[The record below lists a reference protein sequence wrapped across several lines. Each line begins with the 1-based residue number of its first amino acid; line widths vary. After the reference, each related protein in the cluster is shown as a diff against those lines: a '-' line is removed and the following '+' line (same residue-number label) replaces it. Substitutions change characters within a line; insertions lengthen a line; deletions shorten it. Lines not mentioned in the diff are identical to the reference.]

1 MTTPTVLGERYEIG
15 GVLGRGGMAE
25 VHRGRDLR
33 LGREVAVKV
42 LRSDLARDPSFQ
54 VRFRREA
61 QAAASLNHPAIVAV
75 YDTGED
81 RTANGA
87 TPYIVMEYVEG
98 ETLRDVLR
106 REGHLA
112 PERAMSLA
120 ADICGAL
127 DFSHRNGIVHR
138 DVKPGN
144 VMITPQGTVK
154 VMDFGIARAVSDSAA
169 TMTSTAAVIGTAQYL
184 SPEQARGE
192 SVDARS
198 DVYSLGCLLYEL
210 VTGAPPFT
218 GDSPVSV
225 AYQHVRE
232 DPRVPS
238 SINPEVP
245 PELDAILLKAMS
257 KNPANRYQSA
267 ADMRND
273 LLRALAGQ
281 RVEATP
287 VMGDAEKTTILAAAP
302 GSYGYGADG
311 DGEWDDAGD
320 QARKRRRNRLIAVIG
335 VVAVLLIGG
344 VTAVVAFNGGDDTPT
359 QTVQQVPVPS
369 VAGATQADA
378 TTQLQQAGLVVGQ
391 VTTAPST
398 AAQKGQVLSSNPASG
413 AQVAK
418 GSTVDLV
425 VGAGP
430 NTVAIPR
437 SIVGSDVGEARDALR
452 AAGFTGSINTDQ
464 VDSLK
469 PQGTVVGVDPGQG
482 SQASPD
488 AAITLSVS
496 DGDAPIPAVVGQ
508 AQAAAQKALSDA
520 GFTDVTVE
528 QVQSS
533 QPQGTVVAVDPG
545 AGNQATAGT
554 AITLSVA
561 AGTIQVPDV
570 VGQTPSAAQQRL
582 QSAGFNRITVN
593 RVASDDVQSE
603 VVVQVSPSAGTQAAA
618 DTQITLTVAYPSSTA
633 GSQDGGGN
641 GTGNS
646 NSNGTGTGTGTGTG
660 NGNGTG
666 SDNNG

>member
-1 MTTPTVLGERYEIG
+1 MTTPNVLGERYEIG

-25 VHRGRDLR
+25 VHHGRDLR

-42 LRSDLARDPSFQ
+42 LRHDLARDPSFQ

-61 QAAASLNHPAIVAV
+61 QASASLNHPAIVAV

-81 RTANGA
+81 RTPTGA

-106 REGHLA
+106 REGRL
-112 PERAMSLA
+112 PIERAMSLA

-192 SVDARS
+192 GVDARS

-232 DPRVPS
+232 DPRLPS
-238 SINPEVP
+238 SINPDVP

-287 VMGDAEKTTILAAAP
+287 VMGDAEKTAIIGAP
-302 GSYGYGADG
+302 VGGYASGYGD
-311 DGEWDDAGD
+311 DDWDDDAD
-320 QARKRRRNRLIAVIG
+320 RRRRRRIITIVSVL
-335 VVAVLLIGG
+335 AVLLLGG
-344 VTAVVAFNGGDDTPT
+344 AVAAAVALSRGEDAPAVTQVAVPPLMGLDRTA
-359 QTVQQVPVPS
+359 
-369 VAGATQADA
+369 AEQALTD
-378 TTQLQQAGLVVGQ
+378 AGLVVGD
-391 VTTAPST
+391 V
-398 AAQKGQVLSSNPASG
+398 AAEASPTVPEGQVVASNPPSG
-413 AQVAK
+413 ARVDE
-418 GSTVDLV
+418 GSEVDLV
-425 VGAGP
+425 VSLGP
-430 NTVAIPR
+430 DTILVPN
-437 SIVGSDVGEARDALR
+437 
-452 AAGFTGSINTDQ
+452 
-464 VDSLK
+464 
-469 PQGTVVGVDPGQG
+469 VVGLTEEQARANLQAQG
-482 SQASPD
+482 FSNISSRPIESIEMPEGRVAAVSPAEDSQAGVD
-488 AAITLSVS
+488 DVITLSISTGTIEMPDVLNRS
-496 DGDAPIPAVVGQ
+496 E
-508 AQAAAQKALSDA
+508 SDA
-520 GFTDVTVE
+520 RAALQQAGF
-528 QVQSS
+528 
-533 QPQGTVVAVDPG
+533 G
-545 AGNQATAGT
+545 AGQ
-554 AITLSVA
+554 
-561 AGTIQVPDV
+561 IQRQDV
-570 VGQTPSAAQQRL
+570 ER
-582 QSAGFNRITVN
+582 
-593 RVASDDVQSE
+593 DDVPAGR
-603 VVVQVSPSAGTQAAA
+603 VVETDPSAGQDVGSG
-618 DTQITLTVAYPSSTA
+618 DTITLLVAVPPPAEEPATPTTTPTTTTAPVPSTPTA
-633 GSQDGGGN
+633 TTTEAPD
-641 GTGNS
+641 
-646 NSNGTGTGTGTGTG
+646 
-660 NGNGTG
+660 
-666 SDNNG
+666 DEVD

>member
-1 MTTPTVLGERYEIG
+1 MTTPQLLGERYEIG

-25 VHRGRDLR
+25 VHHGRDLR

-81 RTANGA
+81 RTPAGA
-87 TPYIVMEYVEG
+87 TPYIVMEFVEG

-106 REGHLA
+106 REGVL
-112 PERAMSLA
+112 PIERAMSLA

-192 SVDARS
+192 GVDARS

-232 DPRVPS
+232 DPRLPS
-238 SINPEVP
+238 SINRDVP

-287 VMGDAEKTTILAAAP
+287 VMGEDEKTAIIGAP
-302 GSYGYGADG
+302 VRGYGY
-311 DGEWDDAGD
+311 DDD
-320 QARKRRRNRLIAVIG
+320 WSDEDEQARRRKRRIIAIVS
-335 VVAVLLIGG
+335 VLAVLLLGG
-344 VTAVVAFNGGDDTPT
+344 AIAAALMMDSDPPPVAQEVRVPTLANLTEADARSAIETAGLTVGDVE
-359 QTVQQVPVPS
+359 TVPHPS
-369 VAGATQADA
+369 VPEGSVVESLPAAGAM
-378 TTQLQQAGLVVGQ
+378 VEE
-391 VTTAPST
+391 
-398 AAQKGQVLSSNPASG
+398 
-413 AQVAK
+413 
-418 GSTVDLV
+418 GSAVDLSV
-425 VGAGP
+425 SGGP
-430 NTVAIPR
+430 DTVTVPG
-437 SIVGSDVGEARDALR
+437 VEGLTEEQARANLE
-452 AAGFTGSINTDQ
+452 AAGFTNVSVRP
-464 VDSLK
+464 VDSLE
-469 PQGTVVGVDPGQG
+469 VDEGRVAAVTPAQG
-482 SQASPD
+482 SQAART
-488 AAITLSVS
+488 AAITLSISTGTVEMP
-496 DGDAPIPAVVGQ
+496 DVLNQ
-508 AQAAAQKALSDA
+508 NEAQARALLQEEGIGA
-520 GFTDVTVE
+520 GQIDVQDVERDDVAEGTVVETDPRAGTDVT
-528 QVQSS
+528 S
-533 QPQGTVVAVDPG
+533 GDTITLLVAVPVP
-545 AGNQATAGT
+545 AEEPTPT
-554 AITLSVA
+554 PTP
-561 AGTIQVPDV
+561 TPTPVPDTDNDPT
-570 VGQTPSAAQQRL
+570 TPQ
-582 QSAGFNRITVN
+582 
-593 RVASDDVQSE
+593 
-603 VVVQVSPSAGTQAAA
+603 
-618 DTQITLTVAYPSSTA
+618 
-633 GSQDGGGN
+633 
-641 GTGNS
+641 
-646 NSNGTGTGTGTGTG
+646 
-660 NGNGTG
+660 
-666 SDNNG
+666 

>member
-1 MTTPTVLGERYEIG
+1 MTTPPVLGERYEIG

-81 RTANGA
+81 RTSSGA

-106 REGHLA
+106 REGVLS
-112 PERAMSLA
+112 PERAMTLA
-120 ADICGAL
+120 ADICAAL

-198 DVYSLGCLLYEL
+198 DVYSVGCLLYEL

-232 DPRVPS
+232 DPRLPS
-238 SINPEVP
+238 SVNPAIP
-245 PELDAILLKAMS
+245 ADLDAILLKALS

-267 ADMRND
+267 AEMRND

-287 VMGDAEKTTILAAAP
+287 VMGDAEKTAIIGAP
-302 GSYGYGADG
+302 PGGYGG
-311 DGEWDDAGD
+311 DWDDEDDDA
-320 QARKRRRNRLIAVIG
+320 ARKRRRNRIIAAVIAG
-335 VVAVLLIGG
+335 VLILGG
-344 VTAVVAFNGGDDTPT
+344 VITVALLANSGDDQPT
-359 QTVQQVPVPS
+359 AEPTATQVPVPN
-369 VAGATQADA
+369 
-378 TTQLQQAGLVVGQ
+378 VVGQ
-391 VTTAPST
+391 QQAAAEQQLTDAGLTIGEVTTQVTNDESQEGTVLGTDPSSGT
-398 AAQKGQVLSSNPASG
+398 QVDPGRA
-413 AQVAK
+413 
-418 GSTVDLV
+418 VDLTVGVGPDTVEVPAV
-425 VGAGP
+425 VGLDVDRAERTLGNAGFTNVETEEVDSLAPADQVVDVNPGEGQSVDPKTTVTLRVSDGDTQVPDVTGQPQAEAVQALRTAGFTNVTPEEVESDRPEGTVVETDPAGGEQASADDLITLQVSGGPAEPVEDPLVTVP
-430 NTVAIPR
+430 NVTTQPSAAAAV
-437 SIVGSDVGEARDALR
+437 SALR
-452 AAGFTGSINTDQ
+452 AAGFTD
-464 VDSLK
+464 VR
-469 PQGTVVGVDPGQG
+469 VVDPEGN
-482 SQASPD
+482 
-488 AAITLSVS
+488 
-496 DGDAPIPAVVGQ
+496 
-508 AQAAAQKALSDA
+508 
-520 GFTDVTVE
+520 
-528 QVQSS
+528 
-533 QPQGTVVAVDPG
+533 VVADPS
-545 AGNQATAGT
+545 QATA
-554 AITLSVA
+554 IL
-561 AGTIQVPDV
+561 
-570 VGQTPSAAQQRL
+570 
-582 QSAGFNRITVN
+582 
-593 RVASDDVQSE
+593 
-603 VVVQVSPSAGTQAAA
+603 GTQPEAGSRAAA
-618 DTQITLTVAYPSSTA
+618 DDEIAVVVRVPTE
-633 GSQDGGGN
+633 
-641 GTGNS
+641 TGPTES
-646 NSNGTGTGTGTGTG
+646 PR
-660 NGNGTG
+660 
-666 SDNNG
+666 

>member
-1 MTTPTVLGERYEIG
+1 MTTPQVLGERYEIG

-25 VHRGRDLR
+25 VHHGRDLR

-42 LRSDLARDPSFQ
+42 LRHDLARDPSFQ

-61 QAAASLNHPAIVAV
+61 QASASLNHPAIVAV

-81 RTANGA
+81 RTPSGA

-106 REGHLA
+106 REGRL
-112 PERAMSLA
+112 PIERAMSLA

-192 SVDARS
+192 GVDARS

-232 DPRVPS
+232 DPRLPS
-238 SINPEVP
+238 SINPDVP

-287 VMGDAEKTTILAAAP
+287 VMGDAEKTAIIGAP
-302 GSYGYGADG
+302 VGGYASGYGDEDWDDDG
-311 DGEWDDAGD
+311 DRR
-320 QARKRRRNRLIAVIG
+320 RKRRIIAI
-335 VVAVLLIGG
+335 VALLGVLLLGG
-344 VTAVVAFNGGDDTPT
+344 AIAAALLINQDDDVAP
-359 QTVQQVPVPS
+359 VAQQVEVPVLLDQP
-369 VAGATQADA
+369 VEQARQA
-378 TTQLQQAGLVVGQ
+378 ITEAGLVVGTETEEQ
-391 VTTAPST
+391 TTDP
-398 AAQKGQVLSSNPASG
+398 
-413 AQVAK
+413 AQVGTVLETSPA
-418 GSTVDLV
+418 GGAVVEEGTEVDLV
-425 VGAGP
+425 VGVAPDAVTVPNLIGATEEQARNALEAAGFTG
-430 NTVAIPR
+430 NIDTRQEDSLEEEDTVASVEPAVGQSVPADGTVTLGLSTGTIDLPDVTGQPQAQALATLTGAGFTEAQIDVEEVDSDQPAGTVVGTTPGPQTPASTGTR
-437 SIVGSDVGEARDALR
+437 IVLQVSGGVTEISVPNLRGQSPEAAEANLR
-452 AAGFTGSINTDQ
+452 AAGFTTFQ
-464 VDSLK
+464 FTTVDEA
-469 PQGTVVGVDPGQG
+469 DPG
-482 SQASPD
+482 
-488 AAITLSVS
+488 
-496 DGDAPIPAVVGQ
+496 VGPNQ
-508 AQAAAQKALSDA
+508 
-520 GFTDVTVE
+520 
-528 QVQSS
+528 
-533 QPQGTVVAVDPG
+533 VVATEP
-545 AGNQATAGT
+545 AAGT
-554 AITLSVA
+554 AQA
-561 AGTIQVPDV
+561 PD
-570 VGQTPSAAQQRL
+570 TP
-582 QSAGFNRITVN
+582 ITVLLN
-593 RVASDDVQSE
+593 P
-603 VVVQVSPSAGTQAAA
+603 QVDEQDA
-618 DTQITLTVAYPSSTA
+618 D
-633 GSQDGGGN
+633 
-641 GTGNS
+641 
-646 NSNGTGTGTGTGTG
+646 
-660 NGNGTG
+660 
-666 SDNNG
+666 

>member
-1 MTTPTVLGERYEIG
+1 MTTPQVLGERYEIG

-61 QAAASLNHPAIVAV
+61 QASASLNHPAIVAV

-81 RTANGA
+81 RTNLGA

-106 REGHLA
+106 REGPLP

-144 VMITPQGTVK
+144 VMITPQGSVK

-192 SVDARS
+192 GVDARS

-218 GDSPVSV
+218 GDSPVAV

-232 DPRVPS
+232 DPKLPS
-238 SINPEVP
+238 SINPRVP
-245 PELDAILLKAMS
+245 AELDAILLKAMS

-287 VMGDAEKTTILAAAP
+287 VMGDAEKTAIIGGP
-302 GSYGYGADG
+302 VGGYGFDEAEDDWAD
-311 DGEWDDAGD
+311 EEEEARR
-320 QARKRRRNRLIAVIG
+320 RKRRIIAV
-335 VVAVLLIGG
+335 VAVLAVLLIGG
-344 VTAVVAFNGGDDTPT
+344 AIAAFALLGGEDDPTPPP
-359 QTVQQVPVPS
+359 VQQVAVPQL
-369 VAGATQADA
+369 VGQQQAA
-378 TTQLQQAGLVVGQ
+378 AEAAIEEAGLVVGD
-391 VTTAPST
+391 VTPRTTENDAEVGTVLEST
-398 AAQKGQVLSSNPASG
+398 PASG
-413 AQVAK
+413 AEVEE
-418 GSTVDLV
+418 GTEVDLV
-425 VGAGP
+425 VGAAPDTIAVP
-430 NTVAIPR
+430 N
-437 SIVGSDVGEARDALR
+437 
-452 AAGFTGSINTDQ
+452 
-464 VDSLK
+464 
-469 PQGTVVGVDPGQG
+469 VVGLSEDRAR
-482 SQASPD
+482 S
-488 AAITLSVS
+488 TLE
-496 DGDAPIPAVVGQ
+496 
-508 AQAAAQKALSDA
+508 DA
-520 GFTDVTVE
+520 GFTSVNSRTIESLEDE
-528 QVQSS
+528 
-533 QPQGTVVAVDPG
+533 GTVVSIDPAEGQQASPSAPITLEVSTGTITMPDVTGQQEAAATQALAAQGLTNVTTEEVESDQPAGTVLGSDPAPGSQVG
-545 AGNQATAGT
+545 AGAQ
-554 AITLSVA
+554 ITLQVSGGVTTVA
-561 AGTIQVPDV
+561 VPDV
-570 VGQTPSAAQQRL
+570 VGLTEAAARNAL
-582 QSAGFNRITVN
+582 RNAGFQNIVAQPTENDGTV
-593 RVASDDVQSE
+593 AEGE
-603 VVVQVSPSAGTQAAA
+603 VVNTNPEPGTETTP
-618 DTQITLTVAYPSSTA
+618 DTQIVLLIA
-633 GSQDGGGN
+633 GPATEGD
-641 GTGNS
+641 
-646 NSNGTGTGTGTGTG
+646 
-660 NGNGTG
+660 
-666 SDNNG
+666 

>member
-1 MTTPTVLGERYEIG
+1 MTTPQVLGERYEIG

-42 LRSDLARDPSFQ
+42 LRHDLARDPSFQ

-81 RTANGA
+81 RTATGA

-98 ETLRDVLR
+98 DTLRDVLR
-106 REGHLA
+106 REGRLH

-192 SVDARS
+192 GVDARS
-198 DVYSLGCLLYEL
+198 DVYSMGCMLYEL

-218 GDSPVSV
+218 GDSPVAV

-232 DPRVPS
+232 DPRLPS
-238 SINPEVP
+238 SIAREIP

-287 VMGDAEKTTILAAAP
+287 VMGDAEKTTILAATP
-302 GSYGYGADG
+302 GGYGYDDEWAD
-311 DGEWDDAGD
+311 EDAERR
-320 QARKRRRNRLIAVIG
+320 RKRKIIAI
-335 VVAVLLIGG
+335 VAVLSVLLLGG
-344 VTAVVAFNGGDDTPT
+344 VIAAAIALRGDDPGTTAAAQTTVPT
-359 QTVQQVPVPS
+359 DLV
-369 VAGATQADA
+369 
-378 TTQLQQAGLVVGQ
+378 GLTEAEARQKLAAAKLEVGE
-391 VTTAPST
+391 VTTRNTDDPT
-398 AAQKGQVLSSNPASG
+398 KVGTVLETTPASG
-413 AQVAK
+413 AQVDE
-418 GSTVDLV
+418 GTPVDLV
-425 VGAGP
+425 VGVAP
-430 NTVAIPR
+430 DSITVP
-437 SIVGSDVGEARDALR
+437 DVIGFDEDQAKAALEQ
-452 AAGFTGSINTDQ
+452 AGFTGSINTREVDSLEEEGTVATVTPDVGQQVAPDDTITLGLSTGTIDLPDVTGRTEAEARKMLTDAGFSDLQISTEQ
-464 VDSLK
+464 VDSAQ
-469 PQGTVVGVDPGQG
+469 PAGTVVGTTPAAATP
-482 SQASPD
+482 ASSSTR
-488 AAITLSVS
+488 IVLQVS
-496 DGDAPIPAVVGQ
+496 GGEAEIPIPSVRGLRQ
-508 AQAAAQKALSDA
+508 AEAENTLRNA
-520 GFTDVTVE
+520 GFTNIDVLVSDVPDE
-528 QVQSS
+528 GVG
-533 QPQGTVVAVDPG
+533 P
-545 AGNQATAGT
+545 NQAIGT
-554 AITLSVA
+554 NPEANSKAPKDARITLLMN
-561 AGTIQVPDV
+561 P
-570 VGQTPSAAQQRL
+570 P
-582 QSAGFNRITVN
+582 
-593 RVASDDVQSE
+593 
-603 VVVQVSPSAGTQAAA
+603 
-618 DTQITLTVAYPSSTA
+618 
-633 GSQDGGGN
+633 
-641 GTGNS
+641 TG
-646 NSNGTGTGTGTGTG
+646 
-660 NGNGTG
+660 
-666 SDNNG
+666 

>member
-1 MTTPTVLGERYEIG
+1 MTTPQVLGERYEIG

-81 RTANGA
+81 RTPAGA

-106 REGHLA
+106 REGYLT

-144 VMITPQGTVK
+144 VMITPQGSVK

-192 SVDARS
+192 GVDARS

-210 VTGAPPFT
+210 CTGAPPFT

-232 DPRVPS
+232 DPRLPS
-238 SINPEVP
+238 SINPRVP

-267 ADMRND
+267 ADMRTD
-273 LLRALAGQ
+273 LLRALSGQ

-287 VMGDAEKTTILAAAP
+287 VMGDAEKTTILGAVP
-302 GSYGYGADG
+302 GAYGRPQPQDR
-311 DGEWDDAGD
+311 WDDEDDDEEGRR
-320 QARKRRRNRLIAVIG
+320 RKRRIIAIVGVIALLLIAGVIALAMNLG
-335 VVAVLLIGG
+335 GSSKRPAPVA
-344 VTAVVAFNGGDDTPT
+344 AK
-359 QTVQQVPVPS
+359 VPVPTVAHLDQAAAVQALTAAGLKTGTITPQTTDNQADVGKVIDS
-369 VAGATQADA
+369 DPAGGSMVDKGSAVDLTVGKAPDTVAVPPVVGLSNDQAHTTLTTAGFTSINTNQVDSVKPAGTVLAVDPKEGTQVPPSQSITLQVSSGKAAIPDVAGKSQADA
-378 TTQLQQAGLVVGQ
+378 EKL
-391 VTTAPST
+391 
-398 AAQKGQVLSSNPASG
+398 
-413 AQVAK
+413 
-418 GSTVDLV
+418 
-425 VGAGP
+425 
-430 NTVAIPR
+430 
-437 SIVGSDVGEARDALR
+437 LR
-452 AAGFTGSINTDQ
+452 
-464 VDSLK
+464 
-469 PQGTVVGVDPGQG
+469 
-482 SQASPD
+482 
-488 AAITLSVS
+488 
-496 DGDAPIPAVVGQ
+496 
-508 AQAAAQKALSDA
+508 DA
-520 GFTDVTVE
+520 GFTNVTE
-528 QVQSS
+528 QSAESDSV
-533 QPQGTVVAVDPG
+533 PQGSAVGTEPG
-545 AGNQATAGT
+545 AGTSATADT
-554 AITLSVA
+554 PITLLIA
-561 AGTIQVPDV
+561 VP
-570 VGQTPSAAQQRL
+570 TPS
-582 QSAGFNRITVN
+582 QS
-593 RVASDDVQSE
+593 S
-603 VVVQVSPSAGTQAAA
+603 SPPPATPTPSSSSAAA
-618 DTQITLTVAYPSSTA
+618 ST
-633 GSQDGGGN
+633 GG
-641 GTGNS
+641 
-646 NSNGTGTGTGTGTG
+646 
-660 NGNGTG
+660 
-666 SDNNG
+666 

>member
-1 MTTPTVLGERYEIG
+1 MTTPQVLGERYEIG

-81 RTANGA
+81 RTPAGA

-106 REGHLA
+106 REGYLT

-144 VMITPQGTVK
+144 VMITPQGSVK

-192 SVDARS
+192 GVDARS

-210 VTGAPPFT
+210 CTGAPPFT

-232 DPRVPS
+232 DPRLPS
-238 SINPEVP
+238 SINPQVP

-273 LLRALAGQ
+273 LLRALNGQ

-287 VMGDAEKTTILAAAP
+287 VMGDAEKTTILGAVPA
-302 GSYGYGADG
+302 GYGRPQHDQ
-311 DGEWDDAGD
+311 WDDEDD
-320 QARKRRRNRLIAVIG
+320 QEAARRKRRIIAIVG
-335 VVAVLLIGG
+335 VVVVLLIAGVIALAMSLGG
-344 VTAVVAFNGGDDTPT
+344 SSKPPVTVVTK
-359 QTVQQVPVPS
+359 VPVPS
-369 VAGATQADA
+369 VAHLDQAAAVQALTAAGLKAGTITTQTTDNQAD
-378 TTQLQQAGLVVGQ
+378 VGK
-391 VTTAPST
+391 VID
-398 AAQKGQVLSSNPASG
+398 SNPAGGSMG
-413 AQVAK
+413 DK
-418 GSTVDLV
+418 GSSVDLTVGKAPDTVPVPPV
-425 VGAGP
+425 VGL
-430 NTVAIPR
+430 
-437 SIVGSDVGEARDALR
+437 SDAQAQTALST
-452 AAGFTGSINTDQ
+452 AGFTSVNTNQ
-464 VDSLK
+464 VDS
-469 PQGTVVGVDPGQG
+469 V
-482 SQASPD
+482 
-488 AAITLSVS
+488 
-496 DGDAPIPAVVGQ
+496 
-508 AQAAAQKALSDA
+508 
-520 GFTDVTVE
+520 
-528 QVQSS
+528 
-533 QPQGTVVAVDPG
+533 
-545 AGNQATAGT
+545 
-554 AITLSVA
+554 
-561 AGTIQVPDV
+561 
-570 VGQTPSAAQQRL
+570 
-582 QSAGFNRITVN
+582 
-593 RVASDDVQSE
+593 
-603 VVVQVSPSAGTQAAA
+603 
-618 DTQITLTVAYPSSTA
+618 
-633 GSQDGGGN
+633 
-641 GTGNS
+641 
-646 NSNGTGTGTGTGTG
+646 
-660 NGNGTG
+660 
-666 SDNNG
+666 